1 MTNPLFHRVTLV
13 GRQGV
18 EGVPETLMAL
28 QDYLLSLKKEVI
40 LAENTERTM
49 DSDRLLSAKEL
60 QGKTDLLIVVGGDG
74 SLLNAA
80 HIAVPQKLPV
90 LGINRGR
97 LGFLTDIP
105 PDELTQI
112 RDILDGHYYEEMRFL
127 LEALVAEDKKIV
139 AQVIAL
145 NDIVLFPGNAPR
157 MIEFDILINEEFV
170 CNQRADGLII
180 ATPTGSTAYALSGG
194 GPILHPQLNAVALV
208 PMFPHTLSSR
218 PIVIEANDQIKV
230 IISPKNDVSPYISND
245 GQQRVPVKPGEN
257 VYIHK
262 YKYPLYLIHPTNYN
276 YYDTLR
282 RKLDWEK

>member
-28 QDYLLSLKKEVI
+28 QNYLLSLKKEVI
-40 LAENTERTM
+40 LAKNTERTI
-49 DSDRLLSAKEL
+49 DSERLLSTKEL

-112 RDILDGHYYEEMRFL
+112 RDILDGHYHEEMRFL
-127 LEALVAEDKKIV
+127 LEALVVEDKKIV
-139 AQVIAL
+139 AQIIAL

-157 MIEFDILINEEFV
+157 MIEFDIFINEEFV

-230 IISPKNDVSPYISND
+230 IISPENDNPPYISND

-262 YKYPLYLIHPTNYN
+262 YKYPLYLIHPINYN

-282 RKLDWEK
+282 RKLAWEK